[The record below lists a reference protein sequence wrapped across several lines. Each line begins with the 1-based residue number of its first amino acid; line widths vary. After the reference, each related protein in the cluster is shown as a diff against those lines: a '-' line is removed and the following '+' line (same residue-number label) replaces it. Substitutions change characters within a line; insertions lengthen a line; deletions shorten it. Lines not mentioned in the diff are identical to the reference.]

1 MPDRL
6 PARALAALGLVFLV
20 GPSAAADHGAPHWSY
35 VGATGPAR
43 WATLEPEFGTCA
55 RGQAQSPIDI
65 RKDAVQKADLPAI
78 AFDWH
83 RGPLKLMD
91 NGHTLRVIIPPG
103 SGVTVDGH
111 RYDLVEFHFHR
122 PSEESIDGHRHAM
135 VAHFVHRDAQGHL
148 AVVAVLLDAG
158 ALNPMV
164 ASVWNNWPSEKQREV
179 QVTGVEIDPADL
191 LPADHAYYTFAGSL
205 TTPPCSE
212 GVTWY
217 VLRSP
222 ATLSEGEIE
231 RFGSVYPMNARPV
244 QPMHDRVVRA
254 SP

>member
-6 PARALAALGLVFLV
+6 RARALVALGFVFLV
-20 GPSAAADHGAPHWSY
+20 APSVGADDKPPHWSY
-35 VGATGPAR
+35 GGPTGPAR
-43 WATLEPEFGTCA
+43 WAALEPEFGTCA
-55 RGQAQSPIDI
+55 SGQAQSPIDI
-65 RKDAVQKADLPAI
+65 RKDSVQKTDLPAI
-78 AFDWH
+78 GFDWH

-91 NGHTLRVIIPPG
+91 NGHTLRVIIPAG
-103 SGVTVDGH
+103 SGIAIDGH
-111 RYDLVEFHFHR
+111 RYELAEFHFHK
-122 PSEESIDGHRHAM
+122 PSEESIDGRRHAM

-158 ALNPMV
+158 ALNPTV
-164 ASVWNNWPSEKQREV
+164 AAVLNNWPSQKLAEV
-179 QVTGVEIDPADL
+179 SVAGMEIDPSEL
-191 LPADHAYYTFAGSL
+191 LPADRAYYTFPGSL

-217 VLRSP
+217 VLRAP

-244 QPMHDRVVRA
+244 QPVHDRVVRA